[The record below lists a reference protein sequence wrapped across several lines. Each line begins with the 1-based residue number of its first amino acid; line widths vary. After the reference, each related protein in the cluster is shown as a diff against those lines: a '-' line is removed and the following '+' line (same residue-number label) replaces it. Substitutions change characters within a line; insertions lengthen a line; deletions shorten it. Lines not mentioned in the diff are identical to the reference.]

1 MKKFLFL
8 LISALALTN
17 AYSQNVAINA
27 TGSLPD
33 NSAMLDVSSTTKG
46 FLPPRMTLLQRNI
59 INQPATGIIIYQTDN
74 VTGLYCNMGTAAVP
88 DWQLIGP
95 LAPLTYGYFSG
106 PGTSGNNTL
115 NVFHDYY
122 LSTTNSA
129 NGISLSG
136 GSAKVFET
144 GLYRIDFQAVT
155 MCTGGNST
163 VDVNIAVNGVNTP
176 QSNSTNGGGVYGIQT
191 LSDFRIISLTAGSKV
206 SLRFRLYEIF
216 DHIISGGLIITQLR

>member
-17 AYSQNVAINA
+17 ANSQNVAINA

-46 FLPPRMTLLQRNI
+46 FLPPRMTLLQRNF

-74 VTGLYCNMGTAAVP
+74 LTGLYCNMGTAAVP

-95 LAPLTYGYFSG
+95 LAPLTYRYFSSSFAS
-106 PGTSGNNTL
+106 SGIATTNIFQN
-115 NVFHDYY
+115 YS
-122 LSTTNSA
+122 LSTTNSV
-129 NGISLSG
+129 NGISLFGDGPTVS
-136 GSAKVFET
+136 KT

-155 MCTGGNST
+155 YC
-163 VDVNIAVNGVNTP
+163 
-176 QSNSTNGGGVYGIQT
+176 
-191 LSDFRIISLTAGSKV
+191 
-206 SLRFRLYEIF
+206 
-216 DHIISGGLIITQLR
+216 